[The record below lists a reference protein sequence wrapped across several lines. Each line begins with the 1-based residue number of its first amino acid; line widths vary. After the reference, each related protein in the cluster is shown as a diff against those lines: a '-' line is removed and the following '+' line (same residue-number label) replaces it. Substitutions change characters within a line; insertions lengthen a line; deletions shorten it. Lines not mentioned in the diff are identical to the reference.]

1 MRLRGI
7 NVWLTCLILAI
18 TVFLMVPVGV
28 QAGGDDEASIRIV
41 INVDS
46 SSQNIVQTVVGNLS
60 LSGDVD
66 INVFP
71 TVTGVWAELEHSQ
84 FEHDPP
90 EQVLMVAWHGTAEK
104 FIEQNPETADNI
116 IIVNATENEIGYG
129 LAILLGRE
137 AKRLS
142 DKLVSHPGSTDLL
155 TVSLWIIV
163 GLAVGAVC
171 GFLVGKK
178 LG

>member
-1 MRLRGI
+1 MI
-7 NVWLTCLILAI
+7 
-18 TVFLMVPVGV
+18 PVGV

-41 INVDS
+41 INVDRDS
-46 SSQNIVQTVVGNLS
+46 YDIVWTVVNNLS
-60 LSGDVD
+60 LSNDVD
-66 INVFP
+66 INLF
-71 TVTGVWAELEHSQ
+71 TTATDVWAELEHSQ

-90 EQVLMVAWHGTAEK
+90 EQVLMVAWQGTAEN
-104 FIEQNPETADNI
+104 FIQQNPETANNI
-116 IIVNATENEIGYG
+116 VIVNATENEIHYG

-142 DKLVSHPGSTDLL
+142 DKLASHPGSTDLL
-155 TVSLWIIV
+155 TLSLWAIV

-178 LG
+178 RR